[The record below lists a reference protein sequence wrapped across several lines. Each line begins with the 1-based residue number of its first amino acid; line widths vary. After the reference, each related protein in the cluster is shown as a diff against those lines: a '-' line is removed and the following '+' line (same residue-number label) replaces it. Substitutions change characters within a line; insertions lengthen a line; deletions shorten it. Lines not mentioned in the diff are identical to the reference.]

1 MSSFSRPEIL
11 VFIPVA
17 LGILLFV
24 HLRSRKLAKKRIRI
38 LVSKKLMSRL
48 IPQFSEK
55 RALLK
60 FIFFL
65 TSIVFCCFALSGPQ
79 WGSTQ
84 RSVTPQGIDLLIAV
98 DLSKSMLA
106 EDVSPN
112 RLERV
117 KLNISNLLDQV
128 KGDRVGMIA
137 FSGTA
142 FLHCPLTLDHQ
153 AFSKTLNEL
162 EVGLIPKM
170 GTDLGHPI
178 DEARR
183 SFSKDDKD
191 KFLILISDGEDLEG
205 RGLMQA
211 KEAAKEGIQIFTIGI
226 GSEKGAR
233 IPSSKIK
240 AGVQNYLKDR
250 QGNEILTKLDK
261 SSLEKIATATGA
273 QYVPLGPTGEGLSHV
288 FKELRS
294 IGEKKKR
301 EQLSTELPI
310 DRFQV
315 FLIIA
320 LFFLVLESLT
330 ITIKP
335 KGRSGIMQCLLI
347 SLSLLGGCWVP
358 DNIGKAELALA
369 EGMPLKA
376 AEHYI
381 SEIEIIKKSGNEP
394 SAELLLNAGLAYSQ
408 GNDFEE
414 ANSLLNSSL
423 DLSFDDPSIQSKA
436 LNALGNLHYHKT
448 NQHLDNQDVNS
459 ARKTWEQALRNYKS
473 AYSLDGNLKAQTN
486 LDSLNQ
492 QIKNRIESM
501 VSKLEGL
508 VWRDVN
514 GNGKKENTEPT
525 LPAYIFWDKNG
536 DGERNASTEPSIATN
551 KLGQFAFEW
560 ISETYPTNLNLGSV
574 LMENNKT
581 TEAEVLLPLF
591 PPPPPPFSARDA
603 KNHYVEIKKP
613 GPRFLPMPWRAA
625 PLIKGKI
632 WNDQNK
638 DGKLDVNESALSSAS
653 LYFDLNGNFQLDEN
667 ESSFKPSD
675 DGSFAQLVPP
685 GQYSLC
691 VKPDSP
697 EAIIT
702 KPVGDNKAY
711 LTWVDFESPSDLLL
725 FGIFDEQSGGNS
737 SQQSQ
742 DQSNEG
748 EETNDPNNQSNSQE
762 RKQDNSEPTTPEEV
776 SGLYERLLQE
786 MESKS
791 EPLPQEGE
799 SFESIGSGR
808 DY

>member
-1 MSSFSRPEIL
+1 MNSFSRPEFL
-11 VFIPVA
+11 LFIPVA
-17 LGILLFV
+17 LVILLV
-24 HLRSRKLAKKRIRI
+24 VYVRSRKLAKKRIKI
-38 LVSKKLMSRL
+38 LVSNKLRSRL
-48 IPQFSEK
+48 IPQLSEK
-55 RALLK
+55 RAVLK

-65 TSIVFCCFALSGPQ
+65 TSIVFCCLALSGPQ

-117 KLNISNLLDQV
+117 KLNISNLLDQI
-128 KGDRVGMIA
+128 KGDRIGMIA

-233 IPSSKIK
+233 IPTKKIN
-240 AGVQNYLKDR
+240 AEVQNYLKDR

-261 SSLEKIATATGA
+261 SSLEKIATTTGA

-288 FKELRS
+288 FQELRS

-315 FLIIA
+315 FLTFA
-320 LFFLVLESLT
+320 LFFLVLEFLS
-330 ITIKP
+330 IPIKL
-335 KGRSGIMQCLLI
+335 KSRSGVMQCLLI
-347 SLSLLGGCWVP
+347 SLTLLGGCWVP
-358 DNIGKAELALA
+358 DNVEKAEVALS
-369 EGMPLKA
+369 EDMPLQA
-376 AEHYI
+376 AKHYL
-381 SEIEIIKKSGNEP
+381 SEIKKIKKSGGEP
-394 SAELLLNAGLAYSQ
+394 KAELLLNAGLAYSQ

-414 ANSLLNSSL
+414 AYSLLNSSL
-423 DLSFDDPSIQSKA
+423 DLSLDNPSIQSKV

-459 ARKTWEQALRNYKS
+459 ARKTWKQALHNYKS
-473 AYSLDGNLKAQTN
+473 AYSLDGNSKAQTN

-501 VSKLEGL
+501 VSKLEGV

-536 DGERNASTEPSIATN
+536 DGERNVTAEPSIATD

-560 ISETYPTNLNLGSV
+560 ISETYPTSLNLGSV
-574 LMENNKT
+574 LVENNKT
-581 TEAEVLLPLF
+581 TEAAVLLPLL
-591 PPPPPPFSARDA
+591 PPPPPPFSAKDA
-603 KNHYVEIKKP
+603 KNYYLEIKKP

-638 DGKLDVNESALSSAS
+638 DGNLDANESALSNAI

-675 DGSFAQLVPP
+675 DGRFAQVVPP

-691 VKPDSP
+691 VRPDSP

-702 KPVGDNKAY
+702 TPPGDNKSY

-725 FGIFDEQSGGNS
+725 FGIFDPKSGENS
-737 SQQSQ
+737 SQKPQ
-742 DQSNEG
+742 DQSNDG
-748 EETNDPNNQSNSQE
+748 DGKNSPNNQPNSQDE
-762 RKQDNSEPTTPEEV
+762 NKGNSQPTTPEEV

-791 EPLPQEGE
+791 EPLPRHGE